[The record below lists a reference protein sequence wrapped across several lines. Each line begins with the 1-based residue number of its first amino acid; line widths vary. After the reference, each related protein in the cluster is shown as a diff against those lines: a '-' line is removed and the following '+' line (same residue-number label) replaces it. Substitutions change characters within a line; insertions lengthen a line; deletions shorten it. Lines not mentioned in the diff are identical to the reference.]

1 MTALT
6 RRQFLSAAVATPG
19 LGLLGCLPS
28 GDDLTLQGS
37 GATFPAP
44 LYKRWSLEYY
54 RAHPQVRVNYTPIG
68 SGAGTRQFTAGLVS
82 FGASDA
88 GMPEKEGDKLPPD
101 FDGVRLLPLTAG
113 SIVLSYNLPGV
124 TETVPPFEG
133 QKEVAW
139 AAALVLVL
147 LVLALDLGGQALSR
161 RAFHR

>member
-1 MTALT
+1 MKA
-6 RRQFLSAAVATPG
+6 SAW
-19 LGLLGCLPS
+19 
-28 GDDLTLQGS
+28 LTLVAVGVAYAGAAGCSNGNDVTVQGS

-44 LYKRWSLEYY
+44 VYKRWFLEYY
-54 RAHPQVRVNYTPIG
+54 KKHPEVRVNYTPIG

-88 GMPEKEGDKLPPD
+88 GMSEKEVDKLLPD
-101 FDGVRLLPLTAG
+101 FDGVRLLPMTAG

-124 TETVPPFEG
+124 TETVSPFEN
-133 QKEVAW
+133 QKEIAW

-147 LVLALDLGGQALSR
+147 LVLALNLGGHALSR